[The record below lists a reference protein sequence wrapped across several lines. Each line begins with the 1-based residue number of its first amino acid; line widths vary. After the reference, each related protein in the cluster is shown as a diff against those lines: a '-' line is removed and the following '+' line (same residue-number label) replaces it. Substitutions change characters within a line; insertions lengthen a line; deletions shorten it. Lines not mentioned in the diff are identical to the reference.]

1 MSEPEF
7 RCACGWQGLAA
18 HLTIGGK
25 CPSPGCTVKVRPT
38 VINGGTGQ
46 ATPTERLARVEVLCS
61 EVEAIVNLLASKPVY
76 SSGQSRV
83 TLESQALVKLA
94 TIRGICR
101 GWVP

>member
-61 EVEAIVNLLASKPVY
+61 EVEAIVNLLAAGNTGKN
-76 SSGQSRV
+76 RA